1 MSKDMEKIMYII
13 KKASYAIN
21 AIAMLVIIITQI
33 TNNANPISI
42 AILSFLYGAYVM
54 IVFIILY
61 EEHLEKEY
69 E

>member
-13 KKASYAIN
+13 KKASYAVN
-21 AIAMLVIIITQI
+21 AILMLAIIIIQI

-42 AILSFLYGAYVM
+42 AILSFPCGAYVM
-54 IVFIILY
+54 IVFVILY

>member
-1 MSKDMEKIMYII
+1 MSLADVCWNISSVFI
-13 KKASYAIN
+13 
-21 AIAMLVIIITQI
+21 VITLGV
-33 TNNANPISI
+33 I

-54 IVFIILY
+54 IVFVILY